1 MPRLKPPWEGST
13 RMARRLLVLDIG
25 LTTGYAIYMIE
36 TGDLMEYGE
45 ITEHAYRQELKR
57 LRDQHVVS
65 RSIAE
70 RPLIVRGKLGDR
82 LQKLIAITD
91 QELMRQIEYC
101 EAKDWKPSPSSKHPT
116 PRGTSQHIKDAI
128 RIGHWYLGRL

>member
-1 MPRLKPPWEGST
+1 MAK
-13 RMARRLLVLDIG
+13 RMLVLDIG
-25 LTTGYAIYMIE
+25 ITTGYAVFTIE
-36 TGDLMEYGE
+36 TRDLMEYGE

-57 LRDQHVVS
+57 LRDQHTVS

-70 RPLIVRGKLGDR
+70 RPLIVRGPLGNR

-101 EAKDWKPSPSSKHPT
+101 EAKDWKPSPAAKKPT

-128 RIGHWYLGRL
+128 RIGYWYLGRL